1 MLAKLTGFRQ
11 SLLLLVV
18 ITTLGFSMLI
28 STALLAFRGQA
39 EASEKVALINH
50 QLLELAEIHSGV
62 VSVPTDNSRTVDVND
77 IRAGE
82 IQLLE
87 HLQQDGAHLAGNI
100 TDSFMNW
107 TEQLAQT
114 QVWWQTIGTDAKS
127 GLRADVDETMA
138 MIKSSIFSHMR
149 TQYDDLVLAVDEMLE
164 LRTVESVEGVNKR
177 LEEFRTLI
185 HYLGINDEFDELL
198 DDNEA
203 AMGPLQDAIL
213 EYAGARDQASAALDA
228 MHELMDQQEAILGR
242 DLQEA
247 NQNSEARVAETRIT
261 ILATG
266 IVVALVSGLLLLLI
280 WRKATSTLGRT
291 LRILELIAAGDLT
304 QRMPESPT
312 RNDDFDRL
320 GRAVNELTQRLGGVL
335 GEVKR
340 SSQTLQQYSAELD
353 QTLNKQTSTSEA
365 TEAETR
371 QVADA
376 IQQVSETVAGMAQ
389 ALEETNRLST
399 QAQTAT
405 DKGGRVINTA
415 LGSLEHLSS
424 MFDELQQQLDNL
436 NTSSSRVD
444 GVTAMIGGL
453 AEQTNLLALNAAIE
467 SARAGEAG
475 RGFSVVADEVRA
487 LAEKTVKATANI
499 NLIIQDM
506 QGQLKQLLGTMSQ
519 GQNQVNSSRQMGDEA
534 IQEMQQISSLFAQV
548 SERNRQQ
555 ASSVDTIARTT
566 RENVSGLTRVVA
578 QVADGTGGLRN
589 IRQFSGNVVQHAG
602 RLLDQ
607 TGQFRCDS

>member
-50 QLLELAEIHSGV
+50 QLLELAAIHSGV
-62 VSVPTDNSRTVDVND
+62 VSVPTDNSRRVDVNE
-77 IRAGE
+77 IRASE
-82 IQLLE
+82 IQLLQ
-87 HLQQDGAHLAGNI
+87 HLQQDGAHLASNI

-127 GLRADVDETMA
+127 GLRADVEETMA

-164 LRTVESVEGVNKR
+164 LRTVESVAGVNKR

-203 AMGPLQDAIL
+203 AMEQLQDAIL
-213 EYAGARDQASAALDA
+213 EYAGARDQASAALVA
-228 MHELMDQQEAILGR
+228 MHELMDQQEAILER

-365 TEAETR
+365 TEVETR